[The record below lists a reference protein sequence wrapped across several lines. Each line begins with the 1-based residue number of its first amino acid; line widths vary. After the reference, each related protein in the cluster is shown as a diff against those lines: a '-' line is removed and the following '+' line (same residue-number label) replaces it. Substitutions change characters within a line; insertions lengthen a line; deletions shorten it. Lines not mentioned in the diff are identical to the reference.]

1 MLPDEA
7 TMEAQVEQQSDENM
21 LMRVNTFGQSL
32 NNNTQ
37 TENVS
42 KDEEIIITDS
52 HQVLILHSPKKST
65 DEKVAEQ

>member
-1 MLPDEA
+1 MD
-7 TMEAQVEQQSDENM
+7 AQVEQQSDEN
-21 LMRVNTFGQSL
+21 LVMRVNTFGQTL
-32 NNNTQ
+32 NNNNQ

-65 DEKVAEQ
+65 DEKALEQ

>member
-7 TMEAQVEQQSDENM
+7 AMEAQVEQQSDEN
-21 LMRVNTFGQSL
+21 LVMRVNTFGQTL
-32 NNNTQ
+32 NNNNQ

-52 HQVLILHSPKKST
+52 HQVLILHSPK
-65 DEKVAEQ
+65 